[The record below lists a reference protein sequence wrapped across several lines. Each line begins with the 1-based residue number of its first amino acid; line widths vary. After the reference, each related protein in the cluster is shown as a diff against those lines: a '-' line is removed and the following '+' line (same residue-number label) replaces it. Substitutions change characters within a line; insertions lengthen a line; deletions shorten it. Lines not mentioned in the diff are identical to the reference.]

1 MAVEEEVEDEAV
13 PGSEVAMREE
23 QTGAEERKRRLME
36 EWEEDF
42 DVA

>member
-1 MAVEEEVEDEAV
+1 MAVEDEAA
-13 PGSEVAMREE
+13 PGSVVAMREE
-23 QTGAEERKRRLME
+23 QTGAEERKSGRARLME